1 MNLKETLSYALDR
14 LLKSGMDNAEG
25 MINESE
31 KKELNIESGKIS
43 LLRTT
48 FSNSLR
54 LEAIK
59 DKKQSSISINKLD
72 KRSIDDS
79 LSKLMVNVESSQV
92 DDSND
97 ISEKQTPEIFT
108 KGTLIA
114 DLNLMY
120 DRIEDFNSFVK
131 QNYKKVLLE
140 AVTLEHNTSKSHI
153 LNTNGVDFE
162 INKGMYGFSSM
173 FTSKDGLDTSSFNYT
188 GVEKLNLNKS
198 LDQYGH
204 VSELLRQSQEQVKSS
219 PIHSKFVGE
228 IIVTPHCLSEF
239 ISFIDY
245 SISDNAL
252 IAGTSIYKDKVGQK
266 IANDNFTLSSKP
278 LDSKIDSGYFIT
290 SDTYKSENRTLVHN
304 GILQTHLLSLY
315 GANKTGGKRT
325 PNQGGNYMIE
335 GSTSSLEDMIK
346 NVKKGVI
353 LCRFSGGSPSDNGD
367 FSGVAKNSYYI
378 ENGKIMFPI
387 IETMISGN
395 IAQMFLNITNI
406 SNERVDFGDSILPWI
421 SFKGIT
427 ISW

>member
-427 ISW
+427 IS

>member
-72 KRSIDDS
+72 KRAIDDS
-79 LSKLMVNVESSQV
+79 LNKLMVNVESSQV

-97 ISEKQTPEIFT
+97 ISEKQTSEIFN
-108 KGTLIA
+108 KGSLKA

-290 SDTYKSENRTLVHN
+290 SDTYKSENRTLVQN

-315 GANKTGGKRT
+315 GANKTGGKRI

-335 GSTSSLEDMIK
+335 GSTSNLEDMIK

-427 ISW
+427 IS

>member
-79 LSKLMVNVESSQV
+79 LNKLMVNVESSQV

-108 KGTLIA
+108 KGTLKA

-140 AVTLEHNTSKSHI
+140 AVTLEHKTSKSHI

-378 ENGKIMFPI
+378 ESGKIMFPI

-427 ISW
+427 IS

>member
-72 KRSIDDS
+72 KRAIDDS
-79 LSKLMVNVESSQV
+79 LNKLMVNVESSQV

-290 SDTYKSENRTLVHN
+290 SDTYKSENRTLVQN

-427 ISW
+427 IS

>member
-79 LSKLMVNVESSQV
+79 LNKLMVNVESSQV

-108 KGTLIA
+108 KGTLKA

-427 ISW
+427 IS

>member
-79 LSKLMVNVESSQV
+79 LNKLMVNVESSQV

-108 KGTLIA
+108 KGTLKA

-188 GVEKLNLNKS
+188 SVEKLNLNKS

-427 ISW
+427 IS

>member
-72 KRSIDDS
+72 KRAIDDS
-79 LSKLMVNVESSQV
+79 LNKLMVNVESSQV

-108 KGTLIA
+108 KGTLKA

-290 SDTYKSENRTLVHN
+290 SDTYKSENRTLVQN

-427 ISW
+427 IS

>member
-79 LSKLMVNVESSQV
+79 LNKLMVNVESSQV

-427 ISW
+427 IS